1 MRISDWS
8 SDVCSSDLHA
18 ARADVE
24 AGRFRVASV
33 ETKPQARNPQP
44 PFTTS
49 TLQQEAARKLHF
61 SASHTMR
68 LAQQLYE
75 DGLITYMRTDGV
87 QMAGEA
93 IAAAREPSS
102 DRFDKQYL
110 PDSPRSEER
119 RVGKEC
125 VSTCRSRW
133 SPYHSKKKKNR
144 QNAK

>member
-49 TLQQEAARKLHF
+49 TLQQEAARKLPF

-75 DGLITYMRTDGV
+75 DGLITYMRTDV
-87 QMAGEA
+87 IQMARQATELGRA
-93 IAAAREPSS
+93 
-102 DRFDKQYL
+102 
-110 PDSPRSEER
+110 
-119 RVGKEC
+119 
-125 VSTCRSRW
+125 TCRERVCRRKEIW
-133 SPYHSKKKKNR
+133 VVGV
-144 QNAK
+144 

>member
-1 MRISDWS
+1 MQASGQAFDARLTEWKGKKLDKF
-8 SDVCSSDLHA
+8 DLNDEATAHA

-75 DGLITYMRTDGV
+75 DGLITYLRTDGV
-87 QMAGEA
+87 QMAG
-93 IAAAREPSS
+93 
-102 DRFDKQYL
+102 
-110 PDSPRSEER
+110 RSEEHTSELQTLMR
-119 RVGKEC
+119 
-125 VSTCRSRW
+125 T
-133 SPYHSKKKKNR
+133 
-144 QNAK
+144 